1 MNLQLSPR
9 WLPTDKGIN
18 LVMNFT
24 DIRAKVEMITGNDII
39 ENATLT
45 SKTASQLQTGD
56 NIVYND
62 TETREIHLH
71 INGKNKTRSSLKMVG
86 HRCIGS
92 CLAAI

>member
-1 MNLQLSPR
+1 
-9 WLPTDKGIN
+9 
-18 LVMNFT
+18 MNFT